1 MSKHNT
7 ERPVSSARITAM
19 TREGVSDPLDLS
31 PEGQLDHAK
40 RLGGPGTR
48 SKNPKWFDEHA
59 HLSRKAK

>member
-7 ERPVSSARITAM
+7 AAHRSIARITPM

-40 RLGGPGTR
+40 RFGGPGTR
-48 SKNPKWFDEHA
+48 SKNPTHYDKNA
-59 HLSRKAK
+59 HLSRKAA